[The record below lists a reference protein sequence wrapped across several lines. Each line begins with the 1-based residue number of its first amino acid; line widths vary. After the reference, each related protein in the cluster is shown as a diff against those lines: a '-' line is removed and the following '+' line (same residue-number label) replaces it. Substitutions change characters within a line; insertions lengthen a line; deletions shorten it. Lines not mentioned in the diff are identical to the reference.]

1 MAINYFS
8 GIALNNN
15 ELETFKVDNVS
26 SDPSVTGVGQMIYNT
41 TTNQLKY
48 HRNDGWQVITP
59 GMVNWVLSADSG
71 ANQTIVNGGLVDIAG
86 GTAITS
92 VASAT
97 NTVTLNLDD
106 TAVTP
111 GSYTYASLTVDQQ
124 GRLTA
129 ASSGIQP
136 ITGFTISDG
145 SNTQAIGNGDTIT
158 FGHNTGLDVVVS
170 ATDTVT
176 VNLQLPDLPDMTQ
189 TFVGSTDEFI
199 VLDASETGNAKQ
211 KRKQGDEISLS
222 VFGAPSAD
230 LPIGSNKLTGVS
242 DPTAAQDAAT
252 KAYVDASTAG
262 GVIFQGGY
270 NAATNTPDL
279 DVSPS
284 AAIKKGWMYTVT
296 VAGDFFTEAVEVGDS
311 LIAQSDS
318 PTSLS
323 DWTTIQNNI
332 DVATA
337 TVKGIA
343 NFPTAGGLSVAT
355 GAVSIATQSGLTAA
369 TYGDADTVSQITVDG
384 KGIIT
389 GAADVDISI
398 TSSNV
403 SNFCTAVE
411 ACVSTGFNA
420 VANIGDGSATSY
432 VVNHALGTR
441 DVIVQIYDNSSYDT
455 IYADTVRTDANNVT
469 ITTTTALANNA
480 ARVLITAL
488 S

>member
-1 MAINYFS
+1 MAINYCS

-71 ANQTIVNGGLVDIAG
+71 SNQTIVNGGLVDIAG
-86 GTAITS
+86 GTALTS
-92 VASAT
+92 VVSAT
-97 NTVTLNLDD
+97 NTVTVNLDD

-111 GSYTYASLTVDQQ
+111 GAYTYASLTVDQQ

-136 ITGFTISDG
+136 MTGFTISDG
-145 SNTQAIGNGDTIT
+145 SNTQAIGNGNTIT

-176 VNLQLPDLPDMTQ
+176 VNLQLPDLSDMTQ
-189 TFVGSTDEFI
+189 SWDGSSDEFI
-199 VLDASETGNAKQ
+199 VLDNSETGNAKQ
-211 KRKQGDEISLS
+211 KRKQSNEISLS
-222 VFGAPSAD
+222 SFAAPSAD
-230 LPIGSNKLTGVS
+230 LSIGTNKLTNVS
-242 DPTAAQDAAT
+242 DPTSAQDAAT
-252 KAYVDASTAG
+252 KAYVDTTTAG
-262 GVIFQGGY
+262 GVVFQGGY

-279 DVSPS
+279 DSSPS
-284 AAIKKGWMYTVT
+284 SAIKKGWMYTVT
-296 VAGDFFTEAVEVGDS
+296 AAGNFFTEAVEIGDV
-311 LIAQSDS
+311 LISKVDS
-318 PTSLS
+318 PTTLA
-323 DWTTIQNNI
+323 DWTTVQNNI

-343 NFPTAGGLSVAT
+343 NFPTTGGLTVAA
-355 GAVSIATQSGLTAA
+355 GAVSVATQSGLTAG
-369 TYGDADTVSQITVDG
+369 TYGDADTVSQITVDA
-384 KGIIT
+384 KGIVT

-398 TSSNV
+398 TASKV
-403 SNFCTAVE
+403 SDFCTAVE
-411 ACVSTGFNA
+411 TCVSTGFNA
-420 VANIGDGSATSY
+420 VANIGNNSATSY

-441 DVIVQIYDNSSYDT
+441 DVIVQIYDNTTYDT

-469 ITTTTALANNA
+469 ITTTTALGTNA

>member
-1 MAINYFS
+1 MALNYFS
-8 GIALNNN
+8 SIALNNN

-26 SDPSVTGVGQMIYNT
+26 SDPTVSGVGQMIYNT
-41 TTNQLKY
+41 TSNQLKY

-59 GMVNWVLSADSG
+59 GMVSWILSADSG
-71 ANQTIVNGGLVDIAG
+71 SNQTIVDGGLVDIAG
-86 GTAITS
+86 GTALTS

-97 NTVTLNLDD
+97 NTVTINLDD

-129 ASSGIQP
+129 ASSGVQP
-136 ITGFTISDG
+136 ITGFSISDG
-145 SNTQAIGNGDTIT
+145 ANTQAIGNGDTIT
-158 FGHNTGLDVVVS
+158 FAHNTGLDVVVG

-176 VNLQLPDLPDMTQ
+176 VNLQLPDLTDMTQ
-189 TFVGSTDEFI
+189 TFDGTSDEFI
-199 VLDASETGNAKQ
+199 VLDNSETGNNKQ

-222 VFGAPSAD
+222 VFGAPTAALSMGTQK
-230 LPIGSNKLTGVS
+230 ITNVV
-242 DPTAAQDAAT
+242 DPAAAQDAAT

-262 GVIFQGGY
+262 GVVFQGGY

-279 DVSPS
+279 DSNPS
-284 AAIKKGWMYTVT
+284 SAIKKGWMYTVT
-296 VAGDFFTEAVEVGDS
+296 VAGNFFTEAVEVGDS
-311 LIAQSDS
+311 LIAQSDA
-318 PTSLS
+318 PTALS

-343 NFPTAGGLSVAT
+343 NFPTSGGLTVTA
-355 GAVSIATQSGLTAA
+355 GAVSIDTQTSNGSYGSASQSLSATIDTHGIVTGMSAQSIAITA
-369 TYGDADTVSQITVDG
+369 SQVTD
-384 KGIIT
+384 
-389 GAADVDISI
+389 
-398 TSSNV
+398 
-403 SNFCTAVE
+403 FCTAVE
-411 ACVSTGFNA
+411 TCVTSGFNA
-420 VANIGDGSATSY
+420 VANIGNNSATSY
-432 VVNHALGTR
+432 VVNHNLGTR

-480 ARVLITAL
+480 ARVPKA
-488 S
+488 

>member
-1 MAINYFS
+1 MALNYFS
-8 GIALNNN
+8 SIALNNN

-26 SDPSVTGVGQMIYNT
+26 SDPTVSGVGQMIYNT

-71 ANQTIVNGGLVDIAG
+71 SSQTIVDGGLVDIAG
-86 GTAITS
+86 GTAITT

-97 NTVTLNLDD
+97 NTVTINLDD

-111 GSYTYASLTVDQQ
+111 GAYTYASLTVDQQ

-129 ASSGIQP
+129 ASSGVQP

-158 FGHNTGLDVVVS
+158 FAHNTGLDVVVG

-176 VNLQLPDLPDMTQ
+176 VNLQLPDLTDMTQ
-189 TFVGSTDEFI
+189 TFDGSSDEFI
-199 VLDASETGNAKQ
+199 VLDNSETGNNKQ

-222 VFGAPSAD
+222 AFGAPTAD
-230 LPIGSNKLTGVS
+230 LSIGTNKLTNVV

-262 GVIFQGGY
+262 GVVFQGGY
-270 NAATNTPDL
+270 DAATNTPDL
-279 DVSPS
+279 DSNPS
-284 AAIKKGWMYTVT
+284 SSIKKGWMYTVT
-296 VAGDFFTEAVEVGDS
+296 ADGTFFTEQVRVGDS
-311 LIAQSDS
+311 LIAQSDA
-318 PTSLS
+318 PTALS

-332 DVATA
+332 DVATD

-343 NFPTAGGLSVAT
+343 NFPTSGGLVVST
-355 GAVSIATQSGLTAA
+355 GAVSIATQTSNGSYGSASQSLSATIDTHGIVTGMSAQSIAITA
-369 TYGDADTVSQITVDG
+369 SQVTD
-384 KGIIT
+384 
-389 GAADVDISI
+389 
-398 TSSNV
+398 
-403 SNFCTAVE
+403 FCTAVE
-411 ACVSTGFNA
+411 TCVTSGFNA
-420 VANIGDGSATSY
+420 VANIGNNSATSY
-432 VVNHALGTR
+432 VVNHNLGTR

-469 ITTTTALANNA
+469 ITTTTALGTNA

>member
-1 MAINYFS
+1 MALNYFS
-8 GIALNNN
+8 SIALNNN

-26 SDPSVTGVGQMIYNT
+26 SDPTVSGVGQMIYNT
-41 TTNQLKY
+41 TSNQLKY

-59 GMVNWVLSADSG
+59 GMVSWILSADSG
-71 ANQTIVNGGLVDIAG
+71 SNQTIVDGGLVDIAG
-86 GTAITS
+86 GTALTS

-97 NTVTLNLDD
+97 NTVTINLDD

-129 ASSGIQP
+129 ASSGVQP
-136 ITGFTISDG
+136 ITGFSISDG
-145 SNTQAIGNGDTIT
+145 ANTQAIGNGDTIT
-158 FGHNTGLDVVVS
+158 FAHNTGLDVVVG

-176 VNLQLPDLPDMTQ
+176 VNLQLPDLTDMTQ
-189 TFVGSTDEFI
+189 TFDGTSDEFI
-199 VLDASETGNAKQ
+199 VLDNSETGNNKQ

-222 VFGAPSAD
+222 VFGAPTAALSMGTQK
-230 LPIGSNKLTGVS
+230 ITNVV
-242 DPTAAQDAAT
+242 DPAAAQDAAT
-252 KAYVDASTAG
+252 KACVDASTAG
-262 GVIFQGGY
+262 GVVFQGGY

-279 DVSPS
+279 DSNPS
-284 AAIKKGWMYTVT
+284 SAIKKGWMYTVT
-296 VAGDFFTEAVEVGDS
+296 VAGNFFTEAVEVGDS
-311 LIAQSDS
+311 LIAQSDA
-318 PTSLS
+318 PTALS

-343 NFPTAGGLSVAT
+343 NFPTSGGLTVTA
-355 GAVSIATQSGLTAA
+355 GAVSIDTQTSNGSYGSASQSLSATIDTHGIVTGMSAQSIAITA
-369 TYGDADTVSQITVDG
+369 SQVTD
-384 KGIIT
+384 
-389 GAADVDISI
+389 
-398 TSSNV
+398 
-403 SNFCTAVE
+403 FCTAVE
-411 ACVSTGFNA
+411 TCVTSGFNA
-420 VANIGDGSATSY
+420 VANIGNNSATSY
-432 VVNHALGTR
+432 VVNHNLGTR

-469 ITTTTALANNA
+469 ITTTTALGTNA

>member
-1 MAINYFS
+1 MALNYFS
-8 GIALNNN
+8 SIALNNN

-26 SDPSVTGVGQMIYNT
+26 SDPTVSGVGQMIYNT

-59 GMVNWVLSADSG
+59 GMVSWTLSADSG
-71 ANQTIVNGGLVDIAG
+71 SNQTIVDGGLVDIAG
-86 GTAITS
+86 GTALTS

-97 NTVTLNLDD
+97 NTVTINLDD

-129 ASSGIQP
+129 ASSGVSP

-145 SNTQAIGNGDTIT
+145 SNTQTIGNGDTIT
-158 FGHNTGLDVVVS
+158 FAHNTGLDVVVG

-176 VNLQLPDLPDMTQ
+176 VNLQLPDLADMTQ
-189 TFVGSTDEFI
+189 TFDGTSDEFI
-199 VLDASETGNAKQ
+199 VLDNSETGNNKQ

-222 VFGAPSAD
+222 AFG
-230 LPIGSNKLTGVS
+230 V
-242 DPTAAQDAAT
+242 PTAALSMGTQKITNVVDPASAQDAAT

-262 GVIFQGGY
+262 GVVFQGGY

-284 AAIKKGWMYTVT
+284 SSIKKGWMYTVT
-296 VAGDFFTEAVEVGDS
+296 VAGNFFTEAVEVGDS
-311 LIAQSDS
+311 LIAQSDA
-318 PTSLS
+318 PTALS

-343 NFPTAGGLSVAT
+343 NFPTAGGLTVAA
-355 GAVSIATQSGLTAA
+355 GAVSIATQTSNGSYGGVTKSLSATIDTHGIVTGMSEQAIAITA
-369 TYGDADTVSQITVDG
+369 SQVTD
-384 KGIIT
+384 
-389 GAADVDISI
+389 
-398 TSSNV
+398 
-403 SNFCTAVE
+403 FCTAVE
-411 ACVSTGFNA
+411 TCVTSGFNA
-420 VANIGDGSATSY
+420 VANIGNNSATSY
-432 VVNHALGTR
+432 VVNHGLGTR

-469 ITTTTALANNA
+469 ITTTTALGTNA

>member
-1 MAINYFS
+1 MALNYFS
-8 GIALNNN
+8 SIALNNN

-26 SDPSVTGVGQMIYNT
+26 SDPTVSGVGQMIYNT
-41 TTNQLKY
+41 TSNQLKY

-59 GMVNWVLSADSG
+59 GMVSWILSADSG
-71 ANQTIVNGGLVDIAG
+71 SNQTIVDGGLVDIAG
-86 GTAITS
+86 GTALTS

-97 NTVTLNLDD
+97 NTVTINLDD

-129 ASSGIQP
+129 ASSGVQP
-136 ITGFTISDG
+136 ITGFSISDG
-145 SNTQAIGNGDTIT
+145 ANTQAIGNGDTIT
-158 FGHNTGLDVVVS
+158 FAHNTGLDVVVG

-176 VNLQLPDLPDMTQ
+176 VNLQLPDLTDMTQ
-189 TFVGSTDEFI
+189 TFDGTSDEFI
-199 VLDASETGNAKQ
+199 VLDNSETGNNKQ

-222 VFGAPSAD
+222 VFGAPTAALSMGTQK
-230 LPIGSNKLTGVS
+230 ITNVV
-242 DPTAAQDAAT
+242 DPAAAQDAAT

-262 GVIFQGGY
+262 GVVFQGGY

-279 DVSPS
+279 DSNPS
-284 AAIKKGWMYTVT
+284 SAIKKGWMYTVT
-296 VAGDFFTEAVEVGDS
+296 VAGNFFTEAVEVGDS
-311 LIAQSDS
+311 LIAQSDA
-318 PTSLS
+318 PTALS

-343 NFPTAGGLSVAT
+343 NFPTSGGLTVTA
-355 GAVSIATQSGLTAA
+355 GAVSIDTQTSNGSYGSASQSLSATIDTHGIVTGMSAQSIAITA
-369 TYGDADTVSQITVDG
+369 SQVTD
-384 KGIIT
+384 
-389 GAADVDISI
+389 
-398 TSSNV
+398 
-403 SNFCTAVE
+403 FCTAVE
-411 ACVSTGFNA
+411 TCVTSGFNA
-420 VANIGDGSATSY
+420 VANIGNNSATSY
-432 VVNHALGTR
+432 VVNHNLGTR

-469 ITTTTALANNA
+469 ITTTTALGTNA

>member
-1 MAINYFS
+1 MALNYFS
-8 GIALNNN
+8 SIALNNN

-26 SDPSVTGVGQMIYNT
+26 SDPTVSGVGQMIYNT
-41 TTNQLKY
+41 TSNQLKY

-59 GMVNWVLSADSG
+59 GMVSWILSADSG
-71 ANQTIVNGGLVDIAG
+71 SNQTIVDGGLVDIAG
-86 GTAITS
+86 GTALTS

-97 NTVTLNLDD
+97 NTVTINLDD

-129 ASSGIQP
+129 ASSGVQP
-136 ITGFTISDG
+136 ITGFSISDG
-145 SNTQAIGNGDTIT
+145 ANTQAIGNGDTIT
-158 FGHNTGLDVVVS
+158 FAHNTGLDVVVG

-176 VNLQLPDLPDMTQ
+176 VNLQLPDLTDMTQ
-189 TFVGSTDEFI
+189 TFDGTSDEFI
-199 VLDASETGNAKQ
+199 VLDNSETGNNKQ

-222 VFGAPSAD
+222 VFGAPTAALSMGTQK
-230 LPIGSNKLTGVS
+230 ITNVV
-242 DPTAAQDAAT
+242 DPAAAQDAAT

-262 GVIFQGGY
+262 GVVFQGGY

-279 DVSPS
+279 DSNPS
-284 AAIKKGWMYTVT
+284 SAIKKGWMYTVT
-296 VAGDFFTEAVEVGDS
+296 VAGNFFTEAVEVGDS
-311 LIAQSDS
+311 LIAQSDA
-318 PTSLS
+318 PTALS

-343 NFPTAGGLSVAT
+343 NFPTTGGLTVTA
-355 GAVSIATQSGLTAA
+355 GAVSIDTQTSNGSYGSASQSLSATIDTHGIVTGMSAQSIAITA
-369 TYGDADTVSQITVDG
+369 SQVTD
-384 KGIIT
+384 
-389 GAADVDISI
+389 
-398 TSSNV
+398 
-403 SNFCTAVE
+403 FCTAVE
-411 ACVSTGFNA
+411 TCVTSGFNA
-420 VANIGDGSATSY
+420 VANIGNNSATSY
-432 VVNHALGTR
+432 VVNHNLGTR

-469 ITTTTALANNA
+469 ITTTTALGTNA